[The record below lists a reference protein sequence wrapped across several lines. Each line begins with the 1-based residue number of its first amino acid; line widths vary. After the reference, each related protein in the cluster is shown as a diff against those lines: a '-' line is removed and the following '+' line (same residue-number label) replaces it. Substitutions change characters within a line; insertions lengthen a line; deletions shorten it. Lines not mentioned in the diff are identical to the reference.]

1 MAGASCKAR
10 SPNFLTNGKSM
21 KKIFLILIAN
31 FCLGANLM
39 QYDLFNHDDSVDIA
53 LAFDSAYK
61 PDIVRRVDG
70 QSMSLILKGLGG
82 DEKFNEMRTNQKVL
96 KSFTIAPKGKDIEIN
111 FPTGA
116 DLSVDALTQDGNLK
130 LILRV
135 KNPAF
140 DQSKMSVKSEA
151 NETAQSG
158 SSGVSVMPIIVAL
171 LLAAAAFVGVRKF
184 LSHKPQKSIDET
196 WRVFEDDASMESAD
210 VDVAG
215 IDEILNDS
223 SFKNQSGSKN
233 ANFTNYSGAQEFAK
247 KDEASALNSKNSNDS
262 KNVDGA
268 DFLRGENVREESIRD
283 KFYDEVARAERSEA
297 TEADENYESTENI
310 RAADK
315 ISPLKVSPAESGTI
329 EFREGAK
336 ERSDAKEP
344 KVSAFKSILE
354 NELLGSDT
362 ARPSDVRVELVRE
375 IDENNAAVVLSFAG
389 KKHLVVLKSSNAID

>member
-1 MAGASCKAR
+1 
-10 SPNFLTNGKSM
+10 M

-39 QYDLFNHDDSVDIA
+39 QYDLFNHDDSVDIV

-61 PDIVRRVDG
+61 PDIVRSVDG

-196 WRVFEDDASMESAD
+196 WRVFEDDVSMEGAD

-215 IDEILNDS
+215 INEILNDS

-233 ANFTNYSGAQEFAK
+233 PNYSDAQEFAK
-247 KDEASALNSKNSNDS
+247 KDEDSTLNLNNSNDS
-262 KNVDGA
+262 KSVDGA
-268 DFLRGENVREESIRD
+268 DFLRGENVSEESMRD
-283 KFYDEVARAERSEA
+283 KFYDEVARAEHLEA
-297 TEADENYESTENI
+297 TETDESSESAENI

-315 ISPLKVSPAESGTI
+315 ISPLKVSSAESGTM

-344 KVSAFKSILE
+344 KISAFRSILE
-354 NELLGSDT
+354 NELLSSNT

>member
-1 MAGASCKAR
+1 
-10 SPNFLTNGKSM
+10 M

-151 NETAQSG
+151 NETVQS
-158 SSGVSVMPIIVAL
+158 SSNGISVMPIIVAL
-171 LLAAAAFVGVRKF
+171 LLAAAVFVGVRKF

-196 WRVFEDDASMESAD
+196 WRVFEDDASIEDAD
-210 VDVAG
+210 VDGMG
-215 IDEILNDS
+215 IDEILQDS

-233 ANFTNYSGAQEFAK
+233 ANFTNYSDAQEFAK

-262 KNVDGA
+262 KNVDSA
-268 DFLRGENVREESIRD
+268 DFLRGESADEESAHD

-297 TEADENYESTENI
+297 MGADENSKSAENI
-310 RAADK
+310 GTADK

-344 KVSAFKSILE
+344 KVSAFRSILE
-354 NELLGSDT
+354 NELLSSDT

>member
-1 MAGASCKAR
+1 
-10 SPNFLTNGKSM
+10 M

-151 NETAQSG
+151 SETAQS
-158 SSGVSVMPIIVAL
+158 SSNGIPVMPIIVAL

-196 WRVFEDDASMESAD
+196 WRGFEDDASLEDAD
-210 VDVAG
+210 VDGTG

-233 ANFTNYSGAQEFAK
+233 ANYSDAQEFAK
-247 KDEASALNSKNSNDS
+247 KDEASALNSKNSNDL
-262 KNVDGA
+262 KNVDSA
-268 DFLRGENVREESIRD
+268 DFLRGENVSEESIRD

-297 TEADENYESTENI
+297 TEADESSESAENI
-310 RAADK
+310 RAEDK
-315 ISPLKVSPAESGTI
+315 ISPLKVSPAESGTM

-344 KVSAFKSILE
+344 KVSAFRNILE

>member
-1 MAGASCKAR
+1 
-10 SPNFLTNGKSM
+10 M

-39 QYDLFNHDDSVDIA
+39 QYDLFNHDDSVDIV

-61 PDIVRRVDG
+61 PNNIARIVNG

-116 DLSVDALTQDGNLK
+116 DLLVDAHSQDDDLK

-196 WRVFEDDASMESAD
+196 WRVFEDDASMEDAD
-210 VDVAG
+210 VDEVG

-233 ANFTNYSGAQEFAK
+233 ANYSDAQEFAK
-247 KDEASALNSKNSNDS
+247 KDETSALNSKNSNDS
-262 KNVDGA
+262 KSVDSA
-268 DFLRGENVREESIRD
+268 DFFRGENVSEESAHD

-297 TEADENYESTENI
+297 TEADESSESAENI

-315 ISPLKVSPAESGTI
+315 ISPLKVSPVESGTM
-329 EFREGAK
+329 EFCEGAK

-354 NELLGSDT
+354 NELLSSDT

>member
-1 MAGASCKAR
+1 
-10 SPNFLTNGKSM
+10 M

-151 NETAQSG
+151 SETAQSG

-196 WRVFEDDASMESAD
+196 WRVFEDDASMDSAD
-210 VDVAG
+210 VDGAG

-233 ANFTNYSGAQEFAK
+233 ANFTNYSDSQEFAK
-247 KDEASALNSKNSNDS
+247 KDEASALNSKNSNDL
-262 KNVDGA
+262 KNVDSA
-268 DFLRGENVREESIRD
+268 DFLRGENVSEESMR
-283 KFYDEVARAERSEA
+283 DEVARAERSEA
-297 TEADENYESTENI
+297 TEADESSESAENI

-315 ISPLKVSPAESGTI
+315 ISPLKVSSAESGTM

-344 KVSAFKSILE
+344 KVSAFRSILE
-354 NELLGSDT
+354 NELLSSNT

-389 KKHLVVLKSSNAID
+389 KKHLVVLKNSNAID

>member
-1 MAGASCKAR
+1 
-10 SPNFLTNGKSM
+10 M
-21 KKIFLILIAN
+21 KKIFLILITN
-31 FCLGANLM
+31 FCLGVNLM
-39 QYDLFNHDDSVDIA
+39 QYDLFNHDDSVDIV

-61 PDIVRRVDG
+61 PDIVRSVDG

-116 DLSVDALTQDGNLK
+116 SLLVDALTQDGNLK
-130 LILRV
+130 LVLRV

-196 WRVFEDDASMESAD
+196 WRVFEDDASIEGTD
-210 VDVAG
+210 VDVTG

-233 ANFTNYSGAQEFAK
+233 PNYSDVQEFAK
-247 KDEASALNSKNSNDS
+247 KDEASALNSKNSKDS

-268 DFLRGENVREESIRD
+268 DFFEGESVDEESAHD

-297 TEADENYESTENI
+297 AGADESSESADNI
-310 RAADK
+310 GTADK
-315 ISPLKVSPAESGTI
+315 ISPLKVSPVESGTM

-344 KVSAFKSILE
+344 KVSAFRSILE
-354 NELLGSDT
+354 NELLSSDT

>member
-1 MAGASCKAR
+1 
-10 SPNFLTNGKSM
+10 M

-151 NETAQSG
+151 NETTQSG
-158 SSGVSVMPIIVAL
+158 SSGVSVMPIIVA
-171 LLAAAAFVGVRKF
+171 
-184 LSHKPQKSIDET
+184 
-196 WRVFEDDASMESAD
+196 
-210 VDVAG
+210 
-215 IDEILNDS
+215 
-223 SFKNQSGSKN
+223 
-233 ANFTNYSGAQEFAK
+233 
-247 KDEASALNSKNSNDS
+247 
-262 KNVDGA
+262 
-268 DFLRGENVREESIRD
+268 
-283 KFYDEVARAERSEA
+283 
-297 TEADENYESTENI
+297 
-310 RAADK
+310 
-315 ISPLKVSPAESGTI
+315 
-329 EFREGAK
+329 
-336 ERSDAKEP
+336 
-344 KVSAFKSILE
+344 
-354 NELLGSDT
+354 
-362 ARPSDVRVELVRE
+362 
-375 IDENNAAVVLSFAG
+375 
-389 KKHLVVLKSSNAID
+389 

>member
-1 MAGASCKAR
+1 
-10 SPNFLTNGKSM
+10 M

-31 FCLGANLM
+31 FCLSANLM

-151 NETAQSG
+151 NETAQSS

-196 WRVFEDDASMESAD
+196 WRVFEDDASIEGAD
-210 VDVAG
+210 VDEAG

-233 ANFTNYSGAQEFAK
+233 PNYSDAQEFAK
-247 KDEASALNSKNSNDS
+247 KDEASALNLKNSNDS
-262 KNVDGA
+262 KNVDST
-268 DFLRGENVREESIRD
+268 DFLRGENVSEESMRD
-283 KFYDEVARAERSEA
+283 KFYDEIVRAERSEA
-297 TEADENYESTENI
+297 MGADENYESAENI

-315 ISPLKVSPAESGTI
+315 ISPLKVGPVESGTM
-329 EFREGAK
+329 EFCEGAK
-336 ERSDAKEP
+336 ERSDTKEP
-344 KVSAFKSILE
+344 KVSAFRSILE

-375 IDENNAAVVLSFAG
+375 IDENNVAVVLSFAG
-389 KKHLVVLKSSNAID
+389 KKHLVVLKSSNALD

>member
-1 MAGASCKAR
+1 
-10 SPNFLTNGKSM
+10 M

-116 DLSVDALTQDGNLK
+116 DLSVDALTQDANLK

-158 SSGVSVMPIIVAL
+158 SSGVSVMPIIVAI

-196 WRVFEDDASMESAD
+196 WRVFEDDASMEGAD

-215 IDEILNDS
+215 INEILNDS

-233 ANFTNYSGAQEFAK
+233 PNYSDAQEFAK
-247 KDEASALNSKNSNDS
+247 KDEDSTLNLKNSNDS
-262 KNVDGA
+262 KSVDGA
-268 DFLRGENVREESIRD
+268 DFLRGENVSEESMRD
-283 KFYDEVARAERSEA
+283 KFYDEVVRAERSEA
-297 TEADENYESTENI
+297 TEADENYESAENI

-315 ISPLKVSPAESGTI
+315 ISPLKVSSAESGTM

-344 KVSAFKSILE
+344 KVSAFRSILE
-354 NELLGSDT
+354 NELLSSNT

>member
-1 MAGASCKAR
+1 
-10 SPNFLTNGKSM
+10 M

-39 QYDLFNHDDSVDIA
+39 QYDLFNHDDSVDIV

-61 PDIVRRVDG
+61 PNNIARIVNG

-196 WRVFEDDASMESAD
+196 WRVFEDDASIEEAD
-210 VDVAG
+210 VDEAG

-233 ANFTNYSGAQEFAK
+233 PNYSDAQEFAK
-247 KDEASALNSKNSNDS
+247 KDEASDLNLKNSNDS
-262 KNVDGA
+262 KNVDSA
-268 DFLRGENVREESIRD
+268 DFFGGESVDEESAHD
-283 KFYDEVARAERSEA
+283 KFYDEVARAERLES
-297 TEADENYESTENI
+297 TEADENSESAENTGV
-310 RAADK
+310 ADK
-315 ISPLKVSPAESGTI
+315 ISPLKVGPVESGTM
-329 EFREGAK
+329 EFREGVK

-354 NELLGSDT
+354 NELLSSDT

-389 KKHLVVLKSSNAID
+389 KKHLVVLKGSNAID

>member
-1 MAGASCKAR
+1 
-10 SPNFLTNGKSM
+10 M

-151 NETAQSG
+151 NETAQS
-158 SSGVSVMPIIVAL
+158 SSNRISVMPIIVAL
-171 LLAAAAFVGVRKF
+171 LLAAAVFVGVRKF

-196 WRVFEDDASMESAD
+196 WRVFEDDASMDSAD
-210 VDVAG
+210 VDEAG

-233 ANFTNYSGAQEFAK
+233 ANFTNYSDSQEFAK
-247 KDEASALNSKNSNDS
+247 KDKASALNLKNSNDS
-262 KNVDGA
+262 KNVDSA
-268 DFLRGENVREESIRD
+268 DFLRGENVSEESAHD

-297 TEADENYESTENI
+297 MGADENSESAENI

-315 ISPLKVSPAESGTI
+315 ISPLKVSSAESGTM

-344 KVSAFKSILE
+344 KVSVFRSILE
-354 NELLGSDT
+354 NELLSSDT

>member
-1 MAGASCKAR
+1 
-10 SPNFLTNGKSM
+10 M

-151 NETAQSG
+151 NETAQSS

-171 LLAAAAFVGVRKF
+171 LLAAAVFVGVRKF

-196 WRVFEDDASMESAD
+196 WRVFEDDASMDSAD
-210 VDVAG
+210 VDEAG

-233 ANFTNYSGAQEFAK
+233 PNYSDAQVFSK
-247 KDEASALNSKNSNDS
+247 KD
-262 KNVDGA
+262 
-268 DFLRGENVREESIRD
+268 
-283 KFYDEVARAERSEA
+283 
-297 TEADENYESTENI
+297 
-310 RAADK
+310 
-315 ISPLKVSPAESGTI
+315 
-329 EFREGAK
+329 
-336 ERSDAKEP
+336 
-344 KVSAFKSILE
+344 
-354 NELLGSDT
+354 
-362 ARPSDVRVELVRE
+362 
-375 IDENNAAVVLSFAG
+375 
-389 KKHLVVLKSSNAID
+389 

>member
-1 MAGASCKAR
+1 
-10 SPNFLTNGKSM
+10 M

-135 KNPAF
+135 KNPTF

-151 NETAQSG
+151 NETAQSS

-196 WRVFEDDASMESAD
+196 WRVFEDDASMEDAD
-210 VDVAG
+210 VDEAG
-215 IDEILNDS
+215 IDEILKDA
-223 SFKNQSGSKN
+223 SFKNQSEPKN
-233 ANFTNYSGAQEFAK
+233 VNFTNYSDAQEFAK
-247 KDEASALNSKNSNDS
+247 KDEASALNLKNSNDS
-262 KNVDGA
+262 KSVDSA
-268 DFLRGENVREESIRD
+268 DFFRGENVNEESMRD

-297 TEADENYESTENI
+297 TGADESSESAENI

-315 ISPLKVSPAESGTI
+315 ISPLKVGPAESGTM
-329 EFREGAK
+329 EFREGVK

-354 NELLGSDT
+354 NELLSSDT

>member
-1 MAGASCKAR
+1 
-10 SPNFLTNGKSM
+10 M

-39 QYDLFNHDDSVDIA
+39 QYDLFNHDDSVDIV

-196 WRVFEDDASMESAD
+196 WRVFEDDASMEDAD
-210 VDVAG
+210 VDEAG
-215 IDEILNDS
+215 VDEILNDS

-233 ANFTNYSGAQEFAK
+233 ANYSDAQEFAK
-247 KDEASALNSKNSNDS
+247 KDETSALNSKNSNDS
-262 KNVDGA
+262 KSVDSA
-268 DFLRGENVREESIRD
+268 DFFRGENADEESMRD

-297 TEADENYESTENI
+297 MGADENYESAENI

-315 ISPLKVSPAESGTI
+315 ISPLKVGPVESGTM
-329 EFREGAK
+329 EFCEGAK
-336 ERSDAKEP
+336 ERSDTKEP
-344 KVSAFKSILE
+344 KVSAFRSILE

>member
-1 MAGASCKAR
+1 
-10 SPNFLTNGKSM
+10 M

-130 LILRV
+130 LILRI
-135 KNPAF
+135 KNPVF

-151 NETAQSG
+151 NETAQS
-158 SSGVSVMPIIVAL
+158 SSNGISVMPIIVAL

-196 WRVFEDDASMESAD
+196 WRVFEDDASMDSAD
-210 VDVAG
+210 VDEAG

-268 DFLRGENVREESIRD
+268 DFLRGENVSEESAHD

-297 TEADENYESTENI
+297 TGADESSESAENI
-310 RAADK
+310 GVADK
-315 ISPLKVSPAESGTI
+315 ISPLKVGPVESGTM
-329 EFREGAK
+329 EFCEGAK
-336 ERSDAKEP
+336 ERSDTKEP
-344 KVSAFKSILE
+344 KVSAFRSILE
-354 NELLGSDT
+354 NELLSSDT

>member
-1 MAGASCKAR
+1 
-10 SPNFLTNGKSM
+10 M

-31 FCLGANLM
+31 FCLGASLM

-151 NETAQSG
+151 NETAQSS

-171 LLAAAAFVGVRKF
+171 LFAAAVFVGVRKF

-196 WRVFEDDASMESAD
+196 WRVFEDDASMEDAD
-210 VDVAG
+210 VDEAG

-233 ANFTNYSGAQEFAK
+233 ANFTNYSDAQEFAK
-247 KDEASALNSKNSNDS
+247 KDEASALNLKNSNDS
-262 KNVDGA
+262 KNVDSA
-268 DFLRGENVREESIRD
+268 DFLRGENVSEESTHD

-297 TEADENYESTENI
+297 TEADENSKSAENTG
-310 RAADK
+310 AADK
-315 ISPLKVSPAESGTI
+315 ISPLKVSPVESGTM

-336 ERSDAKEP
+336 ERLDAKEP
-344 KVSAFKSILE
+344 KVSAFRSILE
-354 NELLGSDT
+354 NELLSSDT

>member
-1 MAGASCKAR
+1 
-10 SPNFLTNGKSM
+10 M

-39 QYDLFNHDDSVDIA
+39 QYDLFNHDDSVDIV

-61 PDIVRRVDG
+61 PDIVRSVDG

-116 DLSVDALTQDGNLK
+116 NLLVDALTQDGNLK
-130 LILRV
+130 LVLRV

-140 DQSKMSVKSEA
+140 DQSRMNVKSEA
-151 NETAQSG
+151 NETAQS
-158 SSGVSVMPIIVAL
+158 SSSRVSVMPIIVAL
-171 LLAAAAFVGVRKF
+171 LLAVAAFVGVRKF
-184 LSHKPQKSIDET
+184 LSHKPRKSIDET
-196 WRVFEDDASMESAD
+196 WRVFEDDASMDGTD
-210 VDVAG
+210 VDGAG
-215 IDEILNDS
+215 IDKILNES

-233 ANFTNYSGAQEFAK
+233 PNYSDSQEFAK
-247 KDEASALNSKNSNDS
+247 KDKASALNLKNSNDS
-262 KNVDGA
+262 KSVDGA
-268 DFLRGENVREESIRD
+268 DFLRGENVSEESAHD

-297 TEADENYESTENI
+297 TEADESSESAENI
-310 RAADK
+310 RAEDK
-315 ISPLKVSPAESGTI
+315 ISPLKVSSAESGTM
-329 EFREGAK
+329 EFREEAK

-354 NELLGSDT
+354 NELLSSDT

>member
-1 MAGASCKAR
+1 
-10 SPNFLTNGKSM
+10 M

-39 QYDLFNHDDSVDIA
+39 QYDLFNHDDSVDIV

-61 PDIVRRVDG
+61 PDIVRSVDG

-151 NETAQSG
+151 SETAQSG

-196 WRVFEDDASMESAD
+196 WRVFEDDASMDSAD
-210 VDVAG
+210 VDGAG
-215 IDEILNDS
+215 IDEILNEP

-233 ANFTNYSGAQEFAK
+233 ANYSDAQEFAK
-247 KDEASALNSKNSNDS
+247 KDEASALNSKNSNDL
-262 KNVDGA
+262 KNVDSA
-268 DFLRGENVREESIRD
+268 DFLRGENVSEESMRD

-297 TEADENYESTENI
+297 TEADESSESAENI
-310 RAADK
+310 RAEDK
-315 ISPLKVSPAESGTI
+315 ISPLKVSPAESGTM

-344 KVSAFKSILE
+344 KVSAFRNILE

>member
-1 MAGASCKAR
+1 
-10 SPNFLTNGKSM
+10 M

-151 NETAQSG
+151 NETTQSG

-196 WRVFEDDASMESAD
+196 WRVFEDDASTEGTD
-210 VDVAG
+210 VDVTG
-215 IDEILNDS
+215 IDEILSDS

-233 ANFTNYSGAQEFAK
+233 ANFTN
-247 KDEASALNSKNSNDS
+247 SKS
-262 KNVDGA
+262 VDGA
-268 DFLRGENVREESIRD
+268 DFLRGENVSEESAHD

-297 TEADENYESTENI
+297 TEADENYESAENI

-315 ISPLKVSPAESGTI
+315 ISPLKVSSAESGAM

-344 KVSAFKSILE
+344 KVSAFRSILE
-354 NELLGSDT
+354 NELLSSDT

>member
-1 MAGASCKAR
+1 
-10 SPNFLTNGKSM
+10 M

-151 NETAQSG
+151 NETAQSS

-196 WRVFEDDASMESAD
+196 WRVFEDDASIEDAD
-210 VDVAG
+210 VDEVG

-233 ANFTNYSGAQEFAK
+233 PNYSDAQEFAK
-247 KDEASALNSKNSNDS
+247 EDEASALNLKNSNDS
-262 KNVDGA
+262 KSVDGA
-268 DFLRGENVREESIRD
+268 DFFRGENVSEESAHD
-283 KFYDEVARAERSEA
+283 KFYDEVARAERLES
-297 TEADENYESTENI
+297 TEADENSESAENTGV
-310 RAADK
+310 ADK
-315 ISPLKVSPAESGTI
+315 ISPLKVGPVESGTM
-329 EFREGAK
+329 EFREGVK

-354 NELLGSDT
+354 NELLSSDT

-389 KKHLVVLKSSNAID
+389 KKHLVVLKGSNAID

>member
-1 MAGASCKAR
+1 
-10 SPNFLTNGKSM
+10 M

-39 QYDLFNHDDSVDIA
+39 QYDLFNHDDSVDIV

-61 PDIVRRVDG
+61 PDIVRSVDG

-151 NETAQSG
+151 SETAQSG
-158 SSGVSVMPIIVAL
+158 SSGVSMMPIIVAL

-196 WRVFEDDASMESAD
+196 WRVFEDDASMD
-210 VDVAG
+210 GTDLDGTG
-215 IDEILNDS
+215 IDKILNES

-233 ANFTNYSGAQEFAK
+233 PNYSDAQEFAK
-247 KDEASALNSKNSNDS
+247 KDEDSALNLKNSNDS

-268 DFLRGENVREESIRD
+268 DFLRGENVSEESMRD
-283 KFYDEVARAERSEA
+283 KFYDEVARTERSEA
-297 TEADENYESTENI
+297 MGADENYESAENI

-315 ISPLKVSPAESGTI
+315 ISPLKVGPVESGTM
-329 EFREGAK
+329 EFCEGAK
-336 ERSDAKEP
+336 ERSDTKEP
-344 KVSAFKSILE
+344 KVSAFRRILE
-354 NELLGSDT
+354 NELLSSDT

>member
-1 MAGASCKAR
+1 
-10 SPNFLTNGKSM
+10 M

-151 NETAQSG
+151 SETAQS
-158 SSGVSVMPIIVAL
+158 SSNGIPVMPIIVAL

-196 WRVFEDDASMESAD
+196 WRVFEDDASIEDSD
-210 VDVAG
+210 VDGAG
-215 IDEILNDS
+215 VDKILNDS

-233 ANFTNYSGAQEFAK
+233 ANYSDAQEFAK
-247 KDEASALNSKNSNDS
+247 KDEASALNSKNSNDL
-262 KNVDGA
+262 KNVDSA
-268 DFLRGENVREESIRD
+268 DFLRGENVSEESIRD

-297 TEADENYESTENI
+297 TEADESSESAENI
-310 RAADK
+310 RAEDK
-315 ISPLKVSPAESGTI
+315 ISPLKVSPAESGTM

-344 KVSAFKSILE
+344 KVSAFRNILE

>member
-1 MAGASCKAR
+1 
-10 SPNFLTNGKSM
+10 M

-39 QYDLFNHDDSVDIA
+39 QYDLFNHDDSVDIV

-151 NETAQSG
+151 NETAQSS

-196 WRVFEDDASMESAD
+196 WRVFEDDASMDSAD
-210 VDVAG
+210 VDEAG

-233 ANFTNYSGAQEFAK
+233 PNYSDAQEFAK
-247 KDEASALNSKNSNDS
+247 KDEASALNLKNSNDS
-262 KNVDGA
+262 KNVDST
-268 DFLRGENVREESIRD
+268 DFLRGENVSEESMRD
-283 KFYDEVARAERSEA
+283 KFYDEIVRAERSEA
-297 TEADENYESTENI
+297 MGADENYESAENI

-315 ISPLKVSPAESGTI
+315 ISPLKVGPVESGTM
-329 EFREGAK
+329 EFCEGAK
-336 ERSDAKEP
+336 ERSDTKEP
-344 KVSAFKSILE
+344 KVSAFRSILE

-375 IDENNAAVVLSFAG
+375 IDENNVAVVLSFAG

>member
-1 MAGASCKAR
+1 
-10 SPNFLTNGKSM
+10 M

-31 FCLGANLM
+31 FCFGANLM
-39 QYDLFNHDDSVDIA
+39 QYDLFNHDDSVDIV

-61 PDIVRRVDG
+61 PDIVRSVDG

-151 NETAQSG
+151 SETAQSG
-158 SSGVSVMPIIVAL
+158 SSGVSMMPIIVAL
-171 LLAAAAFVGVRKF
+171 LLAAAVFVGVRKF

-196 WRVFEDDASMESAD
+196 WRVFEDDASMEGAD
-210 VDVAG
+210 VDVTG

-233 ANFTNYSGAQEFAK
+233 PNYSDAQEFAK
-247 KDEASALNSKNSNDS
+247 KDEASALNLKNSNDS
-262 KNVDGA
+262 KNVDSA
-268 DFLRGENVREESIRD
+268 DFLRGENVSEESMRD

-297 TEADENYESTENI
+297 TEADENYESAENI

-315 ISPLKVSPAESGTI
+315 ISPLKVSSAESGTM

-344 KVSAFKSILE
+344 KISAFRSILE
-354 NELLGSDT
+354 NELLSSDT

>member
-1 MAGASCKAR
+1 
-10 SPNFLTNGKSM
+10 M

-31 FCLGANLM
+31 FCLGASLM

-151 NETAQSG
+151 NETAQSS
-158 SSGVSVMPIIVAL
+158 SSGVSVMPIIIAL
-171 LLAAAAFVGVRKF
+171 LLAAAAFVGMRKF

-196 WRVFEDDASMESAD
+196 WRVFEDDASMEDAD
-210 VDVAG
+210 VDEAG

-233 ANFTNYSGAQEFAK
+233 ANFTNYSDAKEFAK

-262 KNVDGA
+262 KNVDSA
-268 DFLRGENVREESIRD
+268 DFFRGENVSKESAHD

-297 TEADENYESTENI
+297 MEADENSESTENI

-315 ISPLKVSPAESGTI
+315 ISPLKVSPAESGTM

-375 IDENNAAVVLSFAG
+375 IDENNVAVVLSFAG

>member
-1 MAGASCKAR
+1 
-10 SPNFLTNGKSM
+10 M

-61 PDIVRRVDG
+61 PDIVRRIDG

-151 NETAQSG
+151 NETAQS
-158 SSGVSVMPIIVAL
+158 SSNGISVMPIIVAL

-196 WRVFEDDASMESAD
+196 WRVFEDDASMDSAD
-210 VDVAG
+210 VDEAG

-233 ANFTNYSGAQEFAK
+233 PNYSGAQEFAK

-262 KNVDGA
+262 KNVDSA
-268 DFLRGENVREESIRD
+268 DFFRGENMSEESMRD
-283 KFYDEVARAERSEA
+283 KFYDEVARAERSKA
-297 TEADENYESTENI
+297 MGADENYESAENI
-310 RAADK
+310 GTADK
-315 ISPLKVSPAESGTI
+315 ISPLKVSPVESGTM
-329 EFREGAK
+329 EFCEGAK

-354 NELLGSDT
+354 NELLSSDT

>member
-1 MAGASCKAR
+1 
-10 SPNFLTNGKSM
+10 M

-171 LLAAAAFVGVRKF
+171 LLGAAAFVGVRKF

-196 WRVFEDDASMESAD
+196 WRVFEDDASIEEAD
-210 VDVAG
+210 VDEAG

-233 ANFTNYSGAQEFAK
+233 PNYSDAQEFAK

-262 KNVDGA
+262 KNVDSA
-268 DFLRGENVREESIRD
+268 DFLRGENVSEESMRD

-297 TEADENYESTENI
+297 TEADENSESAENI

-315 ISPLKVSPAESGTI
+315 ISPLKVSPAESGTM

-336 ERSDAKEP
+336 ERSDTKEP

-354 NELLGSDT
+354 NELLSSNT

-389 KKHLVVLKSSNAID
+389 KKHLVVLKRSNAID

>member
-1 MAGASCKAR
+1 
-10 SPNFLTNGKSM
+10 M

-171 LLAAAAFVGVRKF
+171 LLAAAVFVGVRKF

-196 WRVFEDDASMESAD
+196 WRVFEEDASMEGAD
-210 VDVAG
+210 VDVTG

-233 ANFTNYSGAQEFAK
+233 PNYSDAQEFAK
-247 KDEASALNSKNSNDS
+247 KDEASALNLKNSNDS
-262 KNVDGA
+262 KNVDSA
-268 DFLRGENVREESIRD
+268 DFFRGENVSEESAHD

-297 TEADENYESTENI
+297 TEADENSESAENI

-315 ISPLKVSPAESGTI
+315 ISPLKVSSAESGTM
-329 EFREGAK
+329 EFREEAK

-344 KVSAFKSILE
+344 KVSAFRSILE
-354 NELLGSDT
+354 NELLSSDT

>member
-1 MAGASCKAR
+1 
-10 SPNFLTNGKSM
+10 M

-151 NETAQSG
+151 NETAQS
-158 SSGVSVMPIIVAL
+158 SSNGISVMPIIVAL

-196 WRVFEDDASMESAD
+196 WRVFEDDASIEGAD
-210 VDVAG
+210 VDEAG

-233 ANFTNYSGAQEFAK
+233 ANYSDAQEFAK

-262 KNVDGA
+262 KNVDSA
-268 DFLRGENVREESIRD
+268 DFFGGESVDEESAHD
-283 KFYDEVARAERSEA
+283 KFYDEVARAERSES
-297 TEADENYESTENI
+297 TEADESSESAENI
-310 RAADK
+310 GTADK
-315 ISPLKVSPAESGTI
+315 ISPLKVGPVESGTM

-336 ERSDAKEP
+336 ERSDTKEP

-354 NELLGSDT
+354 NELLSSDT

>member
-1 MAGASCKAR
+1 
-10 SPNFLTNGKSM
+10 M

-31 FCLGANLM
+31 FCLGASLM

-140 DQSKMSVKSEA
+140 DQSKMSVKSEV
-151 NETAQSG
+151 NETAQS
-158 SSGVSVMPIIVAL
+158 SSNGISVMPIIVAL
-171 LLAAAAFVGVRKF
+171 LLAAAVFVGVRKF

-196 WRVFEDDASMESAD
+196 WRVFEDDASIEDAD
-210 VDVAG
+210 VDGTG
-215 IDEILNDS
+215 IDEILKDS

-233 ANFTNYSGAQEFAK
+233 ANFTNYSDAQEFAK

-262 KNVDGA
+262 KNVDST
-268 DFLRGENVREESIRD
+268 DFLRGENADEESAHD

-297 TEADENYESTENI
+297 MGADENYESAENI

-315 ISPLKVSPAESGTI
+315 ISPLKVGPVESGTM
-329 EFREGAK
+329 EFCEGAK
-336 ERSDAKEP
+336 ERSDTKEP
-344 KVSAFKSILE
+344 KVSAFRSILE

>member
-1 MAGASCKAR
+1 
-10 SPNFLTNGKSM
+10 M

-39 QYDLFNHDDSVDIA
+39 QYDLFNHDDSVDIV

-61 PDIVRRVDG
+61 PDIVRSVDG

-151 NETAQSG
+151 NETTQSG

-196 WRVFEDDASMESAD
+196 WRVFEDDASVEDAD
-210 VDVAG
+210 VDEAG

-233 ANFTNYSGAQEFAK
+233 PNYSDAQEFAK
-247 KDEASALNSKNSNDS
+247 KDEASALNLKNSNDS
-262 KNVDGA
+262 KNVDSA
-268 DFLRGENVREESIRD
+268 DFFGGESVDEESAHD

-297 TEADENYESTENI
+297 TEADESSESAENI

-315 ISPLKVSPAESGTI
+315 ISPLKVRPAESGTM

-344 KVSAFKSILE
+344 KVSAFRSILE
-354 NELLGSDT
+354 NELLSSDT

>member
-1 MAGASCKAR
+1 
-10 SPNFLTNGKSM
+10 M

-171 LLAAAAFVGVRKF
+171 LLAAAVFVGVRKF

-196 WRVFEDDASMESAD
+196 WRVFEDDASIEGAD
-210 VDVAG
+210 VDGAG
-215 IDEILNDS
+215 IDKILNES

-233 ANFTNYSGAQEFAK
+233 PNYSDAQEFAK
-247 KDEASALNSKNSNDS
+247 KDEASALNLKNSNDS
-262 KNVDGA
+262 KNVDSA
-268 DFLRGENVREESIRD
+268 DFLRGENVSEESMRD

-297 TEADENYESTENI
+297 TEADESSESAENTV
-310 RAADK
+310 AADK
-315 ISPLKVSPAESGTI
+315 ISPLKLSPVESGTM
-329 EFREGAK
+329 EFREGVK

-344 KVSAFKSILE
+344 KVSAFRSILE
-354 NELLGSDT
+354 NELLSSDT

>member
-1 MAGASCKAR
+1 
-10 SPNFLTNGKSM
+10 M

-151 NETAQSG
+151 NETAQS
-158 SSGVSVMPIIVAL
+158 SSNGISVMPIIVAL
-171 LLAAAAFVGVRKF
+171 LLAAAVFVGVRKF

-196 WRVFEDDASMESAD
+196 GRF
-210 VDVAG
+210 
-215 IDEILNDS
+215 
-223 SFKNQSGSKN
+223 F
-233 ANFTNYSGAQEFAK
+233 
-247 KDEASALNSKNSNDS
+247 
-262 KNVDGA
+262 
-268 DFLRGENVREESIRD
+268 
-283 KFYDEVARAERSEA
+283 
-297 TEADENYESTENI
+297 
-310 RAADK
+310 
-315 ISPLKVSPAESGTI
+315 
-329 EFREGAK
+329 
-336 ERSDAKEP
+336 
-344 KVSAFKSILE
+344 
-354 NELLGSDT
+354 
-362 ARPSDVRVELVRE
+362 
-375 IDENNAAVVLSFAG
+375 
-389 KKHLVVLKSSNAID
+389 

>member
-1 MAGASCKAR
+1 
-10 SPNFLTNGKSM
+10 M

-151 NETAQSG
+151 SEMAQSG

-196 WRVFEDDASMESAD
+196 WRVFEDDASMDGTD
-210 VDVAG
+210 VDGAG
-215 IDEILNDS
+215 IDKILNDS

-233 ANFTNYSGAQEFAK
+233 ANYSDAQEFAK
-247 KDEASALNSKNSNDS
+247 KDEASALNSKNSNDL

-268 DFLRGENVREESIRD
+268 DFLRGENADEESMRD

-297 TEADENYESTENI
+297 TEADENSESAENI

-315 ISPLKVSPAESGTI
+315 ISPLKLSPVESGTM
-329 EFREGAK
+329 EFREGVK

-344 KVSAFKSILE
+344 KVSAFRSILE
-354 NELLGSDT
+354 NELLSSDT

-375 IDENNAAVVLSFAG
+375 IDESNAAVVLSFAG

>member
-1 MAGASCKAR
+1 
-10 SPNFLTNGKSM
+10 M

-39 QYDLFNHDDSVDIA
+39 QYDLFNHDDSVDIV

-61 PDIVRRVDG
+61 PDIVRSVDG

-151 NETAQSG
+151 SETAQSG

-196 WRVFEDDASMESAD
+196 WRVFEDDASMDSAD
-210 VDVAG
+210 VDGAG

-233 ANFTNYSGAQEFAK
+233 ANYSDAQEFAK
-247 KDEASALNSKNSNDS
+247 KDEGSALNSKNSNDS
-262 KNVDGA
+262 KNVDSA
-268 DFLRGENVREESIRD
+268 DFFRGESMDEESMRD
-283 KFYDEVARAERSEA
+283 KFYDEAARAERSEA
-297 TEADENYESTENI
+297 TEADENYESAENI

-315 ISPLKVSPAESGTI
+315 ISPLKVSSAESGTM

-344 KVSAFKSILE
+344 KISAFRSILE
-354 NELLGSDT
+354 NELLSSDT
-362 ARPSDVRVELVRE
+362 ARPNDVKVELVRE

>member
-1 MAGASCKAR
+1 
-10 SPNFLTNGKSM
+10 M

-151 NETAQSG
+151 SETAQSG

-196 WRVFEDDASMESAD
+196 WRVFEDDASMD
-210 VDVAG
+210 GTGVDGAG
-215 IDEILNDS
+215 IDKILNDS

-233 ANFTNYSGAQEFAK
+233 ANYSDAQEFAK
-247 KDEASALNSKNSNDS
+247 KDEASALNSKNSNDL

-268 DFLRGENVREESIRD
+268 DFLRGENADEESMRD

-297 TEADENYESTENI
+297 TEADENSESAENI

-315 ISPLKVSPAESGTI
+315 ISPLKLSPVESGTM
-329 EFREGAK
+329 EFREGVK

-344 KVSAFKSILE
+344 KVSAFRSILE
-354 NELLGSDT
+354 NELLSSDT
-362 ARPSDVRVELVRE
+362 ARPGDVRVELVRE

>member
-1 MAGASCKAR
+1 
-10 SPNFLTNGKSM
+10 M

-39 QYDLFNHDDSVDIA
+39 QYDLFNHDDSVDIV

-61 PDIVRRVDG
+61 PDIVRSVDG

-96 KSFTIAPKGKDIEIN
+96 KSFTITPKGKDIEIN

-196 WRVFEDDASMESAD
+196 WRVFEDNASMDSAD
-210 VDVAG
+210 VDGAG

-233 ANFTNYSGAQEFAK
+233 ANYSDAQEFAK
-247 KDEASALNSKNSNDS
+247 KDEASALNSKNSNDL
-262 KNVDGA
+262 KNVDSA
-268 DFLRGENVREESIRD
+268 DFLRGENVSEESMRD

-297 TEADENYESTENI
+297 TEADESSESAENI
-310 RAADK
+310 RAEDK
-315 ISPLKVSPAESGTI
+315 ISPLKVSPAESGTM

-344 KVSAFKSILE
+344 KVSAFRNILE

-389 KKHLVVLKSSNAID
+389 KKHLVVLKSSNAIN

>member
-1 MAGASCKAR
+1 
-10 SPNFLTNGKSM
+10 M

-61 PDIVRRVDG
+61 PDIVRSVDG

-135 KNPAF
+135 KNPAL

-196 WRVFEDDASMESAD
+196 WRVFEDDASVEDAD
-210 VDVAG
+210 VDEAG

-233 ANFTNYSGAQEFAK
+233 PNYSDAQEFAK
-247 KDEASALNSKNSNDS
+247 KDEASALNLKNSNDS
-262 KNVDGA
+262 KNVDSA
-268 DFLRGENVREESIRD
+268 DFFGGESVDEESAHD
-283 KFYDEVARAERSEA
+283 KFYDEVARAERLEA
-297 TEADENYESTENI
+297 TEADENSESAENI

-315 ISPLKVSPAESGTI
+315 ISPLKLSPVESGTM

-344 KVSAFKSILE
+344 KVSAFRSILE
-354 NELLGSDT
+354 NELLSSDT
-362 ARPSDVRVELVRE
+362 VRPSDVRVELVRE

>member
-1 MAGASCKAR
+1 
-10 SPNFLTNGKSM
+10 M

-39 QYDLFNHDDSVDIA
+39 QYDLFNHDDSVDIV

-61 PDIVRRVDG
+61 PDIVRSVDG

-151 NETAQSG
+151 NETAQS
-158 SSGVSVMPIIVAL
+158 SSNGISVMPIIVAL
-171 LLAAAAFVGVRKF
+171 LLAAAVFVGVRKF

-196 WRVFEDDASMESAD
+196 WRVFEDDASIEDAD
-210 VDVAG
+210 VDGAG
-215 IDEILNDS
+215 IDKILNES
-223 SFKNQSGSKN
+223 SFKNQNGSKN
-233 ANFTNYSGAQEFAK
+233 PNYSDSQEFAK

-262 KNVDGA
+262 KNVDSA
-268 DFLRGENVREESIRD
+268 DFFRGENVSEENAHD
-283 KFYDEVARAERSEA
+283 KFYDEVARAECSEA
-297 TEADENYESTENI
+297 TEADENSESAENI
-310 RAADK
+310 RAEDK
-315 ISPLKVSPAESGTI
+315 ISPLKVSPVESGTM

-344 KVSAFKSILE
+344 KVSAFRSILE
-354 NELLGSDT
+354 NELLSSDT